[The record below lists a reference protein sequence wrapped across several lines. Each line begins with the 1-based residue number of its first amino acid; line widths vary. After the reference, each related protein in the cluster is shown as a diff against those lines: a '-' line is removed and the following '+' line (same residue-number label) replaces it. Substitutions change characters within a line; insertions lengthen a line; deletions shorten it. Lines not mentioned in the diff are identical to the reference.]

1 MQKGVPQIMD
11 ITSIRSVLHYLTK
24 NILPTKFETAQQP
37 EPNTI
42 QLCFRG
48 VDSQTWLEV
57 SWNGDSPRIL
67 KINKPEKIGRES
79 TLSKQIRY
87 GLKYMALISIDQD
100 DFERVIKFGFA
111 KKPGDEIS
119 KYLIFELM
127 GKHSNIFYLDNKHK
141 IIAVGK
147 QIKSSQSSFR
157 TISTGSIYS
166 GPPVNL
172 KKQPREDESFQ
183 SWKDSI
189 SIVPESLKYCLINT
203 YQGVSPILTKQL
215 EVVSATVNSEIMEKN
230 IDFISNSDLKEIF
243 KNWKIWINR
252 FKNNNFNFSTFNK
265 DFYCVWF
272 FDKEINCENKIDL
285 CTSLEN
291 YYDYHL
297 KQKKLELLEKKIE
310 GIIFKQTN
318 TEKKNLNIQYDL
330 LTKSE
335 NYEVYKEKA
344 DNIFTSNEIT
354 KRDIIKGQKLYKK
367 SKKLKR
373 SRELIKER
381 LSIYKTN
388 IERLEEFTTLLENLN
403 SLNHEKLFMRI
414 KLLEEIMEEI
424 CNEFNINIKKQRE
437 DQKSTYEIESSP
449 IQVDTP
455 TGLKLQ
461 VGRNMRQND
470 LISFKFSKKGDLWFH
485 AQESPGS
492 HVVLKSS
499 SQVASEQD
507 LQIAA
512 DLAALFSKAK
522 RNIKVPINLV
532 KIKDLQKIKNGGPG
546 CVSFKNGEIIWGNP
560 TRGEDYIKKNLK
572 TVI

>member
-1 MQKGVPQIMD
+1 MD
-11 ITSIRSVLHYLTK
+11 ITSIRSVLHYLTE

-37 EPNTI
+37 DTNTV
-42 QLCFRG
+42 QFCFRG
-48 VDSQTWLEV
+48 VNSQTWLEF

-87 GLKYMALISIDQD
+87 GLKYMALISIEQD
-100 DFERVIKFGFA
+100 NFERVIKFGFA
-111 KKPGDEIS
+111 KKPGEEVS

-166 GPPVNL
+166 GPPANL
-172 KKQPREDESFQ
+172 KKQPKEEESFE

-189 SIVPESLKYCLINT
+189 SIVAESLKYCLINT

-215 EVVSATVNSEIMEKN
+215 EVVSKNIDAEIMEKN
-230 IDFISNSDLKEIF
+230 IDFISDSDLKEIF

-252 FKNNNFNFSTFNK
+252 FRNNNFNFSIFNK

-272 FDKEINCENKIDL
+272 SDKDINYENKIDL
-285 CTSLEN
+285 CTGLEN
-291 YYDYHL
+291 YYDHHL
-297 KQKKLELLEKKIE
+297 KQKKLELLGKKIE

-330 LTKSE
+330 LIKSE

-344 DNIFTSNEIT
+344 DKIFSSNEIK

-373 SRELIKER
+373 SRELIKKR
-381 LSIYKTN
+381 LSIYRTN
-388 IERLEEFTTLLENLN
+388 IERLDEFSTLIENLN
-403 SLNHEKLFMRI
+403 SLNHEKLFIRI

-437 DQKSTYEIESSP
+437 DKNSTSEIQSSP
-449 IQVDTP
+449 IQVSTP

-470 LISFKFSKKGDLWFH
+470 LITFKFSKKGDLWFH

-499 SQVASEQD
+499 TQAASEQD

-532 KIKDLQKIKNGGPG
+532 KVKDLQKIKKGGPG

>member
-1 MQKGVPQIMD
+1 MIENFNPFISLGGDNQKVNHMAEAA
-11 ITSIRSVLHYLTK
+11 LEMNLTC
-24 NILPTKFETAQQP
+24 N
-37 EPNTI
+37 
-42 QLCFRG
+42 
-48 VDSQTWLEV
+48 D
-57 SWNGDSPRIL
+57 
-67 KINKPEKIGRES
+67 
-79 TLSKQIRY
+79 
-87 GLKYMALISIDQD
+87 
-100 DFERVIKFGFA
+100 
-111 KKPGDEIS
+111 
-119 KYLIFELM
+119 
-127 GKHSNIFYLDNKHK
+127 
-141 IIAVGK
+141 
-147 QIKSSQSSFR
+147 
-157 TISTGSIYS
+157 
-166 GPPVNL
+166 L
-172 KKQPREDESFQ
+172 KKD
-183 SWKDSI
+183 
-189 SIVPESLKYCLINT
+189 LN
-203 YQGVSPILTKQL
+203 LTDGDVVDMLQL
-215 EVVSATVNSEIMEKN
+215 VM
-230 IDFISNSDLKEIF
+230 D
-243 KNWKIWINR
+243 R
-252 FKNNNFNFSTFNK
+252 FKNNNFNFSIFNNY
-265 DFYCVWF
+265 FYCVWF
-272 FDKEINCENKIDL
+272 LDKEIKCENKIDL
-285 CTSLEN
+285 CTGLEN
-291 YYDYHL
+291 YYENHL
-297 KQKKLELLEKKIE
+297 KQKKFELLVKKIE
-310 GIIFKQTN
+310 GIIFKQIN
-318 TEKKNLNIQYDL
+318 IEKKNLNIQHDL
-330 LTKSE
+330 LSKSE
-335 NYEVYKEKA
+335 NYELYKEKA
-344 DNIFTSNEIT
+344 DMIFTANKIN
-354 KRDIIKGQKLYKK
+354 KQDIIRGQKLYKK

-381 LSIYKTN
+381 LSIYQTKIN
-388 IERLEEFTTLLENLN
+388 RLDEFTTLLENLN

-424 CNEFNINIKKQRE
+424 CNELNINIKKQRE

-455 TGLKLQ
+455 TGIKLQ

>member
-1 MQKGVPQIMD
+1 
-11 ITSIRSVLHYLTK
+11 
-24 NILPTKFETAQQP
+24 
-37 EPNTI
+37 
-42 QLCFRG
+42 
-48 VDSQTWLEV
+48 
-57 SWNGDSPRIL
+57 
-67 KINKPEKIGRES
+67 
-79 TLSKQIRY
+79 
-87 GLKYMALISIDQD
+87 
-100 DFERVIKFGFA
+100 
-111 KKPGDEIS
+111 
-119 KYLIFELM
+119 M
-127 GKHSNIFYLDNKHK
+127 G
-141 IIAVGK
+141 
-147 QIKSSQSSFR
+147 
-157 TISTGSIYS
+157 T
-166 GPPVNL
+166 
-172 KKQPREDESFQ
+172 
-183 SWKDSI
+183 
-189 SIVPESLKYCLINT
+189 
-203 YQGVSPILTKQL
+203 
-215 EVVSATVNSEIMEKN
+215 N
-230 IDFISNSDLKEIF
+230 IDCISDSDLKEIF

-252 FKNNNFNFSTFNK
+252 FKNNKFNFSIFNQ

-272 FDKEINCENKIDL
+272 FNNEINTKNQIDL
-285 CTSLEN
+285 CSGLEN

-297 KQKKLELLEKKIE
+297 KQKKLKLLENKIE
-310 GIIFKQTN
+310 GIIFKQN
-318 TEKKNLNIQYDL
+318 NNEKKNLNIQYNL

-335 NYEVYKEKA
+335 NYEIYKEKA
-344 DNIFTSNEIT
+344 DTIFSANEIN

-381 LSIYKTN
+381 LSIYQAN
-388 IERLEEFTTLLENLN
+388 IDRLDEFTTLLENLN
-403 SLNHEKLFMRI
+403 SLTYEELPVKI

-424 CNEFNINIKKQRE
+424 SNEFNINIKKQRE
-437 DQKSTYEIESSP
+437 SKKNISEIQSSP

-499 SQVASEQD
+499 SQEASEQD

-532 KIKDLQKIKNGGPG
+532 KIKDLQKIKKGGPG

>member
-11 ITSIRSVLHYLTK
+11 ITSIRSVLHYLRK

-127 GKHSNIFYLDNKHK
+127 GKHSNIFYLDNKQK

-335 NYEVYKEKA
+335 NYEIYKEKA
-344 DNIFTSNEIT
+344 DNIFASHEI
-354 KRDIIKGQKLYKK
+354 KKQDIIKGQKLYKK

-388 IERLEEFTTLLENLN
+388 IERLDEFTTLLENLN
-403 SLNHEKLFMRI
+403 SLNHEKLSMRI

-424 CNEFNINIKKQRE
+424 CNEFNINIKRQRE
-437 DQKSTYEIESSP
+437 DKKRISEIQSTP
-449 IQVDTP
+449 IQVNTP
-455 TGLKLQ
+455 SGLKLQ

-492 HVVLKSS
+492 HVLLKSS
-499 SQVASEQD
+499 SKVPND
-507 LQIAA
+507 DDIQIAA
-512 DLAALFSKAK
+512 DLAAFFCRAK
-522 RNIKVPINLV
+522 GNIRVPINQV
-532 KIKDLQKIKNGGPG
+532 KVKDLQKISKAGLG
-546 CVSFKNGEIIWGNP
+546 CVSFKNSEIIWGNP
-560 TRGEDYIKKNLK
+560 TRGKEYIKKN
-572 TVI
+572 TE

>member
-11 ITSIRSVLHYLTK
+11 ITSIRSILHYLTK

-42 QLCFRG
+42 QLCFKG
-48 VDSQTWLEV
+48 VNSQTWLEV
-57 SWNGDSPRIL
+57 SWNGESPRIL

-111 KKPGDEIS
+111 KKPGIEIS

-147 QIKSSQSSFR
+147 QIKSNQSSFR

-166 GPPVNL
+166 DPPVNL
-172 KKQPREDESFQ
+172 KKKPREDESFQ
-183 SWKDSI
+183 AWKESI
-189 SIVPESLKYCLINT
+189 STVPESLKYCLINT

-215 EVVSATVNSEIMEKN
+215 EVFSNTSESEIMDKN
-230 IDFISNSDLKEIF
+230 IDFISDSNLKEIF
-243 KNWKIWINR
+243 KSWKIWINR
-252 FKNNNFNFSTFNK
+252 FKNKNFNFSIFDNY
-265 DFYCVWF
+265 FYSVWF
-272 FDKEINCENKIDL
+272 LDNEINCEKKIEL
-285 CTSLEN
+285 CIGLEN
-291 YYDYHL
+291 YYDHHL
-297 KQKKLELLEKKIE
+297 KQKKFELLLKKIE
-310 GIIFKQTN
+310 GIIFKQAN
-318 TEKKNLNIQYDL
+318 NEKKNLNIQYDL
-330 LTKSE
+330 LSKSE

-344 DNIFTSNEIT
+344 DKIFSTSEIN
-354 KRDIIKGQKLYKK
+354 KQDIIRGQKLYKK

-381 LSIYKTN
+381 LDIYKTN
-388 IERLEEFTTLLENLN
+388 LERLDEYTTLLENLN
-403 SLNHEKLFMRI
+403 SSYHEELFLKI
-414 KLLEEIMEEI
+414 KLLDEIVEEI
-424 CNEFNINIKKQRE
+424 CNEFNINIKRQRE
-437 DQKSTYEIESSP
+437 DKKSASEIQSSP

-499 SQVASEQD
+499 SQAASEQD

-546 CVSFKNGEIIWGNP
+546 CVSFKNVEIIWGNP

-572 TVI
+572 RLI

>member
-1 MQKGVPQIMD
+1 MD

-79 TLSKQIRY
+79 TLSKQIRS
-87 GLKYMALISIDQD
+87 GLKYMALISINQD

-147 QIKSSQSSFR
+147 QINSSQSSFR
-157 TISTGSIYS
+157 TISTGSIYTD
-166 GPPVNL
+166 PPVNL
-172 KKQPREDESFQ
+172 KKRPREDESFQ

-189 SIVPESLKYCLINT
+189 STVPESLKYCLINT

-215 EVVSATVNSEIMEKN
+215 EVVSNTSYSEIMGKN
-230 IDFISNSDLKEIF
+230 IDLISDANLKEIF
-243 KNWKIWINR
+243 KSWNIWINR
-252 FKNNNFNFSTFNK
+252 FKNNNFNFSIFNK
-265 DFYCVWF
+265 FFYCVWF
-272 FDKEINCENKIDL
+272 LDKEINCENKIDL
-285 CTSLEN
+285 CTGLEN

-297 KQKKLELLEKKIE
+297 KQKKLEFLVKKIE

-318 TEKKNLNIQYDL
+318 NEKKNLNAQYDL
-330 LTKSE
+330 LSKSE
-335 NYEVYKEKA
+335 NYKVYKEKA
-344 DNIFTSNEIT
+344 DKIFTTNEI
-354 KRDIIKGQKLYKK
+354 KKQDIIRGQKLYKK

-381 LSIYKTN
+381 LNIYNTN
-388 IERLEEFTTLLENLN
+388 LERLDEFTTLLENLN
-403 SLNHEKLFMRI
+403 SLNHEDLIVKI
-414 KLLEEIMEEI
+414 KLLEEIIEEI
-424 CNEFNINIKKQRE
+424 CNEFNIHLKRQRE
-437 DQKSTYEIESSP
+437 DKKSSSEIQSSP
-449 IQVDTP
+449 MQVDTP

-499 SQVASEQD
+499 SQAASEQD

-532 KIKDLQKIKNGGPG
+532 KIKDLQKIKKGGPG
-546 CVSFKNGEIIWGNP
+546 CVSFKNVEIIWGNP

>member
-87 GLKYMALISIDQD
+87 GLKYMALISINQD
-100 DFERVIKFGFA
+100 NFERVIKFGFA

-119 KYLIFELM
+119 RYLIFELM

-147 QIKSSQSSFR
+147 QINSSKSSFR
-157 TISTGSIYS
+157 TILTGSIYS
-166 GPPVNL
+166 DPPVNL

-183 SWKDSI
+183 SWKESI
-189 SIVPESLKYCLINT
+189 STVPESLKYCLINT
-203 YQGVSPILTKQL
+203 YQGVSPSLTKQL
-215 EVVSATVNSEIMEKN
+215 EVVSKTSYSEIMEKN
-230 IDFISNSDLKEIF
+230 IDFISDANLKEIF
-243 KNWKIWINR
+243 ISWKIWINR
-252 FKNNNFNFSTFNK
+252 FKNNNFNFSIFNK
-265 DFYCVWF
+265 FFYCVWF
-272 FDKEINCENKIDL
+272 SDKEIKCVNKIDL
-285 CTSLEN
+285 CTGLEN

-297 KQKKLELLEKKIE
+297 KQKKLEFLEKKIE
-310 GIIFKQTN
+310 GMIFKQTN
-318 TEKKNLNIQYDL
+318 NEKKNLNVQYDL
-330 LTKSE
+330 LSKSE
-335 NYEVYKEKA
+335 NYKVYKEKA
-344 DNIFTSNEIT
+344 DKIFSTNPL
-354 KRDIIKGQKLYKK
+354 KKQDIIRGQKLYKK

-381 LSIYKTN
+381 LNIYKTN
-388 IERLEEFTTLLENLN
+388 LDRLDEFNTLLENIN
-403 SLNHEKLFMRI
+403 SLNHEDLIVKI

-424 CNEFNINIKKQRE
+424 CNEFNIHLKRQRE
-437 DQKSTYEIESSP
+437 DKKSSSEIQSSP

-455 TGLKLQ
+455 SGLKLQ

-499 SQVASEQD
+499 SQAASEQD

-532 KIKDLQKIKNGGPG
+532 KIKDLQKIKKGGPG
-546 CVSFKNGEIIWGNP
+546 CVSFKNVEIIWGNP

-572 TVI
+572 TVN

>member
-24 NILPTKFETAQQP
+24 IILPSKFETAQQP
-37 EPNTI
+37 DPNTI

-87 GLKYMALISIDQD
+87 GLKYMVLISIDQD

-111 KKPGDEIS
+111 KKPGDQIS

-157 TISTGSIYS
+157 TISTGSNYS
-166 GPPVNL
+166 SPPVNL

-183 SWKDSI
+183 SWKNSI
-189 SIVPESLKYCLINT
+189 SIVPESLKYSLINT
-203 YQGVSPILTKQL
+203 YQGVSPILTKQI
-215 EVVSATVNSEIMEKN
+215 EFVSKTGNLEIMGKN
-230 IDFISNSDLKEIF
+230 IDYISDSDLKEIF

-252 FKNNNFNFSTFNK
+252 FKNNNFNFSIFNQ

-272 FDKEINCENKIDL
+272 LNKEINCKNQIDL
-285 CTSLEN
+285 CSGLEN
-291 YYDYHL
+291 YYDFHL
-297 KQKKLELLEKKIE
+297 KQKKLKLLEKKIE
-310 GIIFKQTN
+310 GIIFKQVN
-318 TEKKNLNIQYDL
+318 TEKKNLNIQYNFL
-330 LTKSE
+330 AKSE
-335 NYEVYKEKA
+335 NHEVYKKKA
-344 DNIFTSNEIT
+344 DSIFSSNEIN

-381 LSIYKTN
+381 LSIYEAN
-388 IERLEEFTTLLENLN
+388 IDRLDEFTTLLENLN
-403 SLNHEKLFMRI
+403 SLTHEELPVKI

-424 CNEFNINIKKQRE
+424 CNEFNINIKRQRE
-437 DQKSTYEIESSP
+437 NKKTKSEIQSLP

-461 VGRNMRQND
+461 IGRNMRQND

-499 SQVASEQD
+499 SQAVSEQD

-522 RNIKVPINLV
+522 RNNKVPINLV
-532 KIKDLQKIKNGGPG
+532 KIKDLQKIKKGGPG

-572 TVI
+572 SVI